1 MDSILNFL
9 ADNYIWFL
17 IGGAVLLVALI
28 GFLVDG
34 KKHKKGES
42 NTQETTNAPLETNTN
57 QIPTNQE
64 SNVVNNEVQEPM
76 VVSEN
81 EQVQDF
87 GSVEPTLTFDTP
99 ANEVNEPVIS
109 ESTNLNGESSIGE
122 PITFETPSSIS
133 NTESQIPV
141 SENIEEP
148 VVSVVEPIPVEIPGA
163 PTSVEFT
170 SNEPVM
176 QVPVQDPVMQAPVQE
191 PVMQAPVQEPVMQA
205 PVQEPVMQTPV
216 QEPVMQAPVQ
226 EPVMQAPVQEP
237 VMQTPVQEPVAEP
250 IEIQPVENNT
260 NNTTPLV

>member
-17 IGGAVLLVALI
+17 VGGAVLLVALI

-34 KKHKKGES
+34 KKHKKEES
-42 NTQETTNAPLETNTN
+42 NIQETTNAPLEMNTN

-64 SNVVNNEVQEPM
+64 PNVVNNEIQEPM
-76 VVSEN
+76 IVSEN

-99 ANEVNEPVIS
+99 ANEVNEPVIP

-122 PITFETPSSIS
+122 PITFETPSSVS
-133 NTESQIPV
+133 NLESQIPV
-141 SENIEEP
+141 SDNIEEP
-148 VVSVVEPIPVEIPGA
+148 VVSVVEPVPVEISGV

-170 SNEPVM
+170 SNEPVIQE
-176 QVPVQDPVMQAPVQE
+176 QVQEPIMQAPVQE
-191 PVMQAPVQEPVMQA
+191 PVMQASFQEPVMQT

-216 QEPVMQAPVQ
+216 QEPVMQT
-226 EPVMQAPVQEP
+226 PVQEP
-237 VMQTPVQEPVAEP
+237 VMQTQVQEPVAEP
-250 IEIQPVENNT
+250 IEIQPVENNNT